1 MQNWFLRL
9 PSAVRALTTGVL
21 SAVAI
26 FGVLTVYSVTESGS
40 AGQSVVARLVMS
52 TIAGLLSG
60 VFGVMA
66 GDRRARRIYGS
77 TEQAITYLQALRTG
91 RLPAAIDP
99 GAWRRWLDA
108 SRQSLK
114 WAAVGVGVF
123 AVLAGLQSLERQ
135 WAVVSLLAVVALWQ
149 LAVTLM
155 QRRRISRL
163 ATAVDGRAG

>member
-1 MQNWFLRL
+1 MQNWFYRL
-9 PSAVRALTTGVL
+9 SPAARALMTGVF

-26 FGVLTVYSVTESGS
+26 FGVLTVYDVAEWSSASHSV
-40 AGQSVVARLVMS
+40 AARLVVS

-60 VFGVMA
+60 VLGVMA

-77 TEQAITYLQALRTG
+77 TEQAITYMQALRTG

-114 WAAVGVGVF
+114 WAMVGVGVF

-135 WAVVSLLAVVALWQ
+135 WAVVSLLTVVAFWQ
-149 LAVTLM
+149 LAATLM
-155 QRRRISRL
+155 QRHRISRL